1 MQEKLKQLELLVSQ
15 VAARQ
20 QQTQAQNTALH
31 QKVRQLE
38 ENLDKLRTV
47 ETEVKTLREWKRTT
61 QQTLKR
67 LLVKVDKE
75 IQKSRQDE
83 NAPPLIERFR

>member
-20 QQTQAQNTALH
+20 QQTQAQNTALR
-31 QKVRQLE
+31 QKIRQLE

-83 NAPPLIERFR
+83 NAPL

>member
-20 QQTQAQNTALH
+20 QQTQAQNTALQ

-83 NAPPLIERFR
+83 NAPL

>member
-83 NAPPLIERFR
+83 NTPL

>member
-31 QKVRQLE
+31 QKIRQLE

-83 NAPPLIERFR
+83 NAPL

>member
-38 ENLDKLRTV
+38 ESLDKLRTV
-47 ETEVKTLREWKRTT
+47 ETEVKTLREWKRTA

-83 NAPPLIERFR
+83 NAPL

>member
-67 LLVKVDKE
+67 LLVQVDKE

-83 NAPPLIERFR
+83 HAPL

>member
-38 ENLDKLRTV
+38 ENLDKLHTV

-83 NAPPLIERFR
+83 NAPL

>member
-83 NAPPLIERFR
+83 NAPR

>member
-67 LLVKVDKE
+67 LLIKVDKE

-83 NAPPLIERFR
+83 NAPL

>member
-15 VAARQ
+15 VAARRQ
-20 QQTQAQNTALH
+20 ETQAQNTALH

-61 QQTLKR
+61 QQMLKR

-83 NAPPLIERFR
+83 NAPL

>member
-20 QQTQAQNTALH
+20 QQTQAQNVALH

-67 LLVKVDKE
+67 MLVKVDKE
-75 IQKSRQDE
+75 IQKSRQNE
-83 NAPPLIERFR
+83 NAPL